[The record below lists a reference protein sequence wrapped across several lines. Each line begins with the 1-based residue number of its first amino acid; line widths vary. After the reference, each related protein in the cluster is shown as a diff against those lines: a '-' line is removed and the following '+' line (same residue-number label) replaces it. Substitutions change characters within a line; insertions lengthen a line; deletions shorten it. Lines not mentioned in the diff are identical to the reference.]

1 MKRAHIACAA
11 ISLILGG
18 CRTEQT
24 VVKPDFQLDRMVE
37 QEKVLAYDAVPSMPN
52 GMAMQRPPEGTLTV
66 DTDVDDPALTSG
78 VVAGRWVHRIPA
90 RVDRALLDSGR
101 QTFERVCATCHGIL
115 GDGVSAVAEKMSLRK
130 PPSLMAAEVRE
141 LPAGEVFRTIR
152 DGYGMMPSF
161 APLLSV
167 GESWGA
173 VAYLRA
179 LQIARGVPVAGLSP
193 ELKARL
199 AKEAP

>member
-1 MKRAHIACAA
+1 
-11 ISLILGG
+11 
-18 CRTEQT
+18 
-24 VVKPDFQLDRMVE
+24 
-37 QEKVLAYDAVPSMPN
+37 
-52 GMAMQRPPEGTLTV
+52 
-66 DTDVDDPALTSG
+66 
-78 VVAGRWVHRIPA
+78 
-90 RVDRALLDSGR
+90 
-101 QTFERVCATCHGIL
+101 L